1 MALREFRD
9 SNGIEWKVWETVP
22 ERMHASPA
30 SERALGELRG
40 GWITFSSML
49 GRRRLAPVPPGW
61 ATLPAAELERLC
73 DQAIPTRRQPGEADT
88 PAGEMQALDSRLPP
102 RGTSE

>member
-9 SNGIEWKVWETVP
+9 SNGIDWKVWDTVP

-30 SERALGELRG
+30 SDRGLGELRA

-49 GRRRLAPVPPGW
+49 GRRRLAPVPTGW
-61 ATLPAAELERLC
+61 ATMPAAELERLC
-73 DQAIPTRRQPGEADT
+73 DLATPTRRQPGEADT

-102 RGTSE
+102 GRAKE